1 MQRNQGMALAQAI
14 FPRTGLWRDAVL
26 ILGFTGFIA
35 LCARVAIY
43 IGPVP
48 ITGQTLGVLLTGA
61 VLGSRRG
68 SLTLL
73 VYLAEGAMGL
83 PVFAAGNSGLPYML
97 SYSGG
102 YLVGF
107 VAAAWA
113 VGFLAERGW
122 DRSLWGT
129 AAAMALGNV
138 VLYVPG
144 LLWLLRF
151 FPPERLLVGFVLP
164 YLPGDAAKL
173 IVAALV
179 LPSAWALAR
188 RI

>member
-1 MQRNQGMALAQAI
+1 MRRFEGLVLAEALV
-14 FPRTGLWRDAVL
+14 PRVGRWREVIL
-26 ILGFTGFIA
+26 VLGFTGFIA

-61 VLGSRRG
+61 ALGSRRG
-68 SLTLL
+68 SLTIL
-73 VYLAEGAMGL
+73 VYLVEGAVGL
-83 PVFAAGNSGLPYML
+83 PVFAAGNSGIPYML

-107 VAAAWA
+107 VAAAWL
-113 VGFLAERGW
+113 VGFLAERRW
-122 DRSLWGT
+122 DRSFRGT
-129 AAAMALGNV
+129 AAAMAMGNA

-151 FPPERLLVGFVLP
+151 FPPERLLEGFVLP
-164 YLPGDAAKL
+164 YLPGDAVKL
-173 IVAALV
+173 LIAALV